1 MDEISRDDPS
11 RVNQKKEGREISSR
25 LFVDFENENLNA
37 ILKVEGKDDELLA
50 ICPDLIT
57 VCSLLSFVAIAS
69 GSLRRYQEV
78 STNKP

>member
-11 RVNQKKEGREISSR
+11 RVDHKKEGREISSR

-57 VCSLLSFVAIAS
+57 VRSLLSSVAIAS
-69 GSLRRYQEV
+69 GRPRRYQEV